1 MSRVWIRMSV
11 CVRVSYVE
19 HVWKYVT
26 TAHKPPFL
34 RKALESFFQE
44 PFCLIVHHTEVRRGK
59 ARQSSLICK
68 ASFVQKGRFKVP
80 L

>member
-26 TAHKPPFL
+26 TAHEPPFL
-34 RKALESFFQE
+34 RKALE